1 LFGLLNQLVTWYC
14 YAEAGKLRPVR
25 SKKESEATLRRILLA
40 GSVLVLGACAHAPIQ
55 QSDTHLRAD
64 EPAPSGTVPAPV
76 QISTI
81 LPKPKPTPR
90 PETYSVVVNGVKVQ
104 ELLFALAR
112 DAKLNIDVHPGIT
125 GTVTLNAIE
134 QTLPQLLSRI
144 SKQVDMRWEL
154 EGPNLIVMPDSPYLR
169 TYRIDYVN
177 MERLATGTVGVS
189 SQIGTGTAGAGGGGA
204 AGGGGGNSSS
214 TTVRN
219 TSDNKFWSTLEK
231 NIKDILHETDK
242 VLPGGG
248 AAQPTSVQP
257 PPAAPGA
264 PGAAPPA
271 VTAPNAG
278 FREAAAVIVNAEVS
292 LVIVRATSRQH
303 EKIQEFL
310 DQVLANATR
319 QVLIEATIAEVQLN
333 NQYQQ
338 GIDWS
343 ALRTRGLTTISAN
356 QISSGNVSTTPPVT
370 PGVTVTAPGSLA
382 SAPVFP
388 NILTLAASRGTN
400 IAGVLQLLESFGN
413 VRVLSSP
420 KLSVLNNQTALLRVV
435 DNIVYFNV
443 QSSQTAIGTGGGTA
457 GIQTA
462 VTTTA
467 VTVPVGFVM
476 NVTPQISGDDTIL
489 LNVKP
494 STTRLIRFVNDPNP
508 LLTIPNQVPQL
519 RMREMESL
527 IKINSGQIA
536 VLGGLIEDS
545 VNDVEDTIPIINA
558 IPFIGSFFSSRNR
571 NNSKTE
577 LIVFLRPVV
586 VKDPSIDGDFRSFR
600 TMIPGEDFISRPNP
614 GKAGLPQF
622 SR

>member
-1 LFGLLNQLVTWYC
+1 
-14 YAEAGKLRPVR
+14 
-25 SKKESEATLRRILLA
+25 LRRISLVCCVLL
-40 GSVLVLGACAHAPIQ
+40 LGACAHAPIP
-55 QSDTHLRAD
+55 QSGTHLRAD
-64 EPAPSGTVPAPV
+64 EPAPSGTVPAPI

-81 LPKPKPTPR
+81 LPKPTPTSR

-112 DAKLNIDVHPGIT
+112 DARLNIDVHPGIA
-125 GTVTLNAIE
+125 GTVTINAID
-134 QTLPQLLSRI
+134 QTLPQLLTRI

-154 EGPNLIVMPDSPYLR
+154 DGPNLIVMPDSPYLH

-177 MERLATGTVGVS
+177 MERNAIGTVGVS
-189 SQIGTGTAGAGGGGA
+189 SQIGTGGGTAGGGGA
-204 AGGGGGNSSS
+204 GGGTGGGNTSS

-219 TSDNKFWSTLEK
+219 TSDNKFWVTLEK

-242 VLPGGG
+242 ILPTGSPS
-248 AAQPTSVQP
+248 AQPRAVP
-257 PPAAPGA
+257 PGA
-264 PGAAPPA
+264 PGTAAAPEA
-271 VTAPNAG
+271 TAPNIS
-278 FREAAAVIVNAEVS
+278 FREAAAVIVNAEAS

-310 DQVLANATR
+310 DQVMANVKR

-343 ALRTRGLTTISAN
+343 ALRTRGLTTVSGN
-356 QISSGNVSTTPPVT
+356 QISSGNVSTNPLFPPGIVA
-370 PGVTVTAPGSLA
+370 TAPGSLP
-382 SAPVFP
+382 SAPAFP
-388 NILTLAASRGTN
+388 NLLTLAISRGTN
-400 IAGVLQLLESFGN
+400 IAGVLQLLESFGT

-435 DNIVYFNV
+435 DNIVYFTVSVTIAPGNLNSNSV
-443 QSSQTAIGTGGGTA
+443 TATN
-457 GIQTA
+457 
-462 VTTTA
+462 TTP

-476 NVTPQISGDDTIL
+476 NITPQISENDTIL

-494 STTRLIRFVNDPNP
+494 TTTRLVKFVSDPNP
-508 LLTIPNQVPQL
+508 DLARAGVQNLVPQL

-527 IKINSGQIA
+527 IKVNSGQIA

-545 VNDVEDTIPIINA
+545 VNDIEDTIPIINA

-586 VKDPSIDGDFRSFR
+586 VKDASIDGDFRSFR

-614 GKAGLPQF
+614 GKAGLPEF

>member
-1 LFGLLNQLVTWYC
+1 M
-14 YAEAGKLRPVR
+14 
-25 SKKESEATLRRILLA
+25 RRISLA
-40 GSVLVLGACAHAPIQ
+40 GVVFVLGACAHAPIQ
-55 QSDTHLRAD
+55 QSDTHLRAE

-81 LPKPKPTPR
+81 LPQPKPTSR

-144 SKQVDMRWEL
+144 SKQADMRWEL
-154 EGPNLIVMPDSPYLR
+154 DGPNLIVMPDSPYLHI
-169 TYRIDYVN
+169 YRIDYVN
-177 MERLATGTVGVS
+177 MERTSTGTVGVS

-204 AGGGGGNSSS
+204 AGGGAGGGNSSS
-214 TTVRN
+214 TTVLN
-219 TSDNKFWSTLEK
+219 TSNNKFWTTLEK

-242 VLPGGG
+242 VLPTGGPSF
-248 AAQPTSVQP
+248 QPRAVP
-257 PPAAPGA
+257 PQT
-264 PGAAPPA
+264 PGAAGAPSPVA
-271 VTAPNAG
+271 PEATAPNIS
-278 FREAAAVIVNAEVS
+278 FREAAAVIVNAEAS

-310 DQVLANATR
+310 DQVLANAKR

-343 ALRTRGLTTISAN
+343 VLRTRGITTVSAS
-356 QISSGNVSTTPPVT
+356 QISSGNFTTNPNPP
-370 PGVTVTAPGSLA
+370 PGITEAAPGSLPSA
-382 SAPVFP
+382 SSIP
-388 NILTLAASRGTN
+388 NLLTLAASRGTN
-400 IAGVLQLLESFGN
+400 IAGVLQLLESFGT

-435 DNIVYFNV
+435 DNVVYFNV
-443 QSSQTAIGTGGGTA
+443 QVTVIPGGPN
-457 GIQTA
+457 QNS
-462 VTTTA
+462 TTA
-467 VTVPVGFVM
+467 TNTSPVTVPVGFVM
-476 NVTPQISGDDTIL
+476 NVTPQISDNDTIL

-494 STTRLIRFVNDPNP
+494 TTTRVVRFISDPNP
-508 LLTIPNQVPQL
+508 DLARAGVQNLIPQL

-527 IKINSGQIA
+527 IKVNSGQIA

-545 VNDVEDTIPIINA
+545 VNDVEDTIPIINS

-571 NNSKTE
+571 NNTKTE
-577 LIVFLRPVV
+577 LVIFMRPIV
-586 VKDPSIDGDFRSFR
+586 VKDPSIDGDFRAFR
-600 TMIPGEDFISRPNP
+600 EMLPGENFISQPNP
-614 GKAGLPQF
+614 GKAGLPEF

>member
-1 LFGLLNQLVTWYC
+1 M
-14 YAEAGKLRPVR
+14 
-25 SKKESEATLRRILLA
+25 RRISLA
-40 GSVLVLGACAHAPIQ
+40 GVVFVLGACAHAPIQ
-55 QSDTHLRAD
+55 QSDTHLRAE

-81 LPKPKPTPR
+81 LPQPKPTSR

-144 SKQVDMRWEL
+144 SKQADMRWEL
-154 EGPNLIVMPDSPYLR
+154 DGPNLIVMPDSPYLH

-177 MERLATGTVGVS
+177 MERTSTGTVGVS
-189 SQIGTGTAGAGGGGA
+189 SQIGAATGGAGGGGA
-204 AGGGGGNSSS
+204 GGGAGGGNNSS
-214 TTVRN
+214 TTVLN
-219 TSDNKFWSTLEK
+219 TSNNKFWATLEK

-242 VLPGGG
+242 VLPTGMPQPA
-248 AAQPTSVQP
+248 AAQ
-257 PPAAPGA
+257 APGA
-264 PGAAPPA
+264 PGGAAP
-271 VTAPNAG
+271 APTVANVS
-278 FREAAAVIVNAEVS
+278 FREAAAVIVNAEASV
-292 LVIVRATSRQH
+292 VIVRATSRQH

-310 DQVLANATR
+310 DQVLANAKR

-343 ALRTRGLTTISAN
+343 VLRTRGITTVSGS
-356 QISSGNVSTTPPVT
+356 QISSGNFTTNPNPP
-370 PGVTVTAPGSLA
+370 PGITEAAPGSLPSA
-382 SAPVFP
+382 SSIP
-388 NILTLAASRGTN
+388 NLLTLAASRGTN
-400 IAGVLQLLESFGN
+400 IAGVLQLLESFGT

-435 DNIVYFNV
+435 DNVVYFNV
-443 QSSQTAIGTGGGTA
+443 QVTVVPGGPN
-457 GIQTA
+457 QNS
-462 VTTTA
+462 TTA
-467 VTVPVGFVM
+467 TNTSPVTVPVGFVM
-476 NVTPQISGDDTIL
+476 NVTPQISDNDTIL

-494 STTRLIRFVNDPNP
+494 TTTRVVRFISDPNP
-508 LLTIPNQVPQL
+508 DLAKAGVQNLIPQL

-527 IKINSGQIA
+527 IKVNSGQIA

-545 VNDVEDTIPIINA
+545 VNDVEDTIPIINS

-571 NNSKTE
+571 NNTKTE
-577 LIVFLRPVV
+577 LVIFMRPIV

-614 GKAGLPQF
+614 GKAGLPEF

>member
-1 LFGLLNQLVTWYC
+1 MFRVG
-14 YAEAGKLRPVR
+14 AET
-25 SKKESEATLRRILLA
+25 ESEATLRRISLA
-40 GSVLVLGACAHAPIQ
+40 GVLFALGACAHAPIQ
-55 QSDTHLRAD
+55 PSGTHLRAE
-64 EPAPSGTVPAPV
+64 EPAPSGTVPSPI

-81 LPKPKPTPR
+81 LPKPKPTSR
-90 PETYSVVVNGVKVQ
+90 PETYSVVVNGVRAQ

-125 GTVTLNAIE
+125 GVVTLNAIE

-154 EGPNLIVMPDSPYLR
+154 DGPNLIVMPDSPYLH

-177 MERLATGTVGVS
+177 MERTSTGTVGVS
-189 SQIGTGTAGAGGGGA
+189 SQIGTGGGTAGGGGA
-204 AGGGGGNSSS
+204 GAAGGTGGANTSS

-219 TSDNKFWSTLEK
+219 TSDNKFWATLEK
-231 NIKDILHETDK
+231 NIKDVLHETDK
-242 VLPGGG
+242 ILPTG
-248 AAQPTSVQP
+248 APQPTLVQALTGAPGSP
-257 PPAAPGA
+257 PPAP
-264 PGAAPPA
+264 
-271 VTAPNAG
+271 TAPNVS
-278 FREAAAVIVNAEVS
+278 FREAASVIVNAEAG

-310 DQVLANATR
+310 DQVLANAKR

-343 ALRTRGLTTISAN
+343 ALRTRGLNTISGG
-356 QISSGNVSTTPPVT
+356 QISSGNVTTTPQFPPVFNVT
-370 PGVTVTAPGSLA
+370 PPSSLPSA
-382 SAPVFP
+382 SAIP
-388 NILTLAASRGTN
+388 NLFTLAISRGTN
-400 IAGVLQLLESFGN
+400 IAGVLQLLESFGT

-443 QSSQTAIGTGGGTA
+443 QVSVIPGTINSA
-457 GIQTA
+457 
-462 VTTTA
+462 TTVATNTTP

-508 LLTIPNQVPQL
+508 DLARAGVQNPVPQL

-527 IKINSGQIA
+527 IKVNSGQIA

-545 VNDVEDTIPIINA
+545 INDIEDTIPIINA
-558 IPFIGSFFSSRNR
+558 IPFIGSLFSSRNR
-571 NNSKTE
+571 NNTKTE
-577 LIVFLRPVV
+577 LVVFLRPLV
-586 VKDPSIDGDFRSFR
+586 VKDASIDGDFRSFR

-614 GKAGLPQF
+614 GKAGIPEF
-622 SR
+622 PR

>member
-1 LFGLLNQLVTWYC
+1 
-14 YAEAGKLRPVR
+14 
-25 SKKESEATLRRILLA
+25 LRRIWLA
-40 GSVLVLGACAHAPIQ
+40 CSVLVLGACSHAPIPP
-55 QSDTHLRAD
+55 SDTHLRA
-64 EPAPSGTVPAPV
+64 EGPAPSGSVPAPI

-81 LPKPKPTPR
+81 LPKPKPTQR
-90 PETYSVVVNGVKVQ
+90 PETYSVVVNGVRAQ

-125 GTVTLNAIE
+125 GAVTLNAIE

-144 SKQVDMRWEL
+144 SRQVDMRWEL
-154 EGPNLIVMPDSPYLR
+154 DGPNLIVMPDSPYLH

-177 MERLATGTVGVS
+177 MERTSTGTVGVS
-189 SQIGTGTAGAGGGGA
+189 SQIGTGGGTAGGGGA
-204 AGGGGGNSSS
+204 GAAGGGNSSS
-214 TTVRN
+214 TTVLN
-219 TSDNKFWSTLEK
+219 TSSNKFWATLEK

-242 VLPGGG
+242 VLPTG
-248 AAQPTSVQP
+248 APQPTLLQ
-257 PPAAPGA
+257 AITGA
-264 PGAAPPA
+264 PGTAPPA
-271 VTAPNAG
+271 QTAPNVT
-278 FREAAAVIVNAEVS
+278 FREAASVIVNAEAG

-310 DQVLANATR
+310 DQVLVNARR

-338 GIDWS
+338 GIDWT
-343 ALRTRGLTTISAN
+343 ALRTRGLTTISGG
-356 QISSGNVSTTPPVT
+356 QISSGNVSTTPQFPL
-370 PGVTVTAPGSLA
+370 GINVTAPSSLPSA
-382 SAPVFP
+382 SAIP
-388 NILTLAASRGTN
+388 NLLTLAVSRGTN
-400 IAGVLQLLESFGN
+400 IAGVLQLLESFGT

-435 DNIVYFNV
+435 DNIVYFTV
-443 QSSQTAIGTGGGTA
+443 QVSVVPGGPNQNA
-457 GIQTA
+457 
-462 VTTTA
+462 TTA
-467 VTVPVGFVM
+467 TNTSPVTVPVGFVM

-508 LLTIPNQVPQL
+508 DLFKAGVQNPVPQL

-527 IKINSGQIA
+527 IKVNSGQIA

-545 VNDVEDTIPIINA
+545 INDIEDTIPIINA
-558 IPFIGSFFSSRNR
+558 IPFIGSLFSSRNR
-571 NNSKTE
+571 NNTKTE
-577 LIVFLRPVV
+577 LVVFLRPVV
-586 VKDPSIDGDFRSFR
+586 VKDASIDGDFRSFR

-614 GKAGLPQF
+614 GKSGLPEF

>member
-1 LFGLLNQLVTWYC
+1 MFLFQ
-14 YAEAGKLRPVR
+14 VR
-25 SKKESEATLRRILLA
+25 LQSESEATLRRISLA
-40 GSVLVLGACAHAPIQ
+40 GVLFALGACSHAPIQ
-55 QSDTHLRAD
+55 PSDTHLRAD
-64 EPAPSGTVPAPV
+64 EPAPSGTVPAAI

-81 LPKPKPTPR
+81 LPKPKPTQR
-90 PETYSVVVNGVKVQ
+90 PETYSVVVNGVRVQ

-154 EGPNLIVMPDSPYLR
+154 DGPNLIVMPDSPYLR

-177 MERLATGTVGVS
+177 MERTAIGTVGVS
-189 SQIGTGTAGAGGGGA
+189 SQIGTGGGTAGAGGGGA
-204 AGGGGGNSSS
+204 AGGTGGGNSSS

-219 TSDNKFWSTLEK
+219 TSDNKFWATLEK

-242 VLPGGG
+242 VLPTGGPSFQPRAVPGG
-248 AAQPTSVQP
+248 ASSPVVPET
-257 PPAAPGA
+257 
-264 PGAAPPA
+264 
-271 VTAPNAG
+271 TTPNVS
-278 FREAAAVIVNAEVS
+278 FREAAAVIVNAEAG

-310 DQVLANATR
+310 DQVLANAKR

-338 GIDWS
+338 GIDWT
-343 ALRTRGLTTISAN
+343 ALRTRGLTTVSGS
-356 QISSGNVSTTPPVT
+356 QISSGNVTATPSFP
-370 PGVTVTAPGSLA
+370 PGVIGTPPGSLP
-382 SAPVFP
+382 SAPSVGFP
-388 NILTLAASRGTN
+388 NLLTLAVSRGTN
-400 IAGVLQLLESFGN
+400 IAGVLQLLESFGT

-443 QSSQTAIGTGGGTA
+443 QVTLAA
-457 GIQTA
+457 GNLNTNA
-462 VTTTA
+462 VTATNTTP

-476 NVTPQISGDDTIL
+476 NVTPQISDNDTIL

-494 STTRLIRFVNDPNP
+494 TTTRLIKFVNDPNP
-508 LLTIPNQVPQL
+508 ALAQAGVINQVPQL

-527 IKINSGQIA
+527 IKVNSGQIA

-545 VNDVEDTIPIINA
+545 VNDIEDTIPIINA
-558 IPFIGSFFSSRNR
+558 IPFIGSLFSSRNR
-571 NNSKTE
+571 NNTKTE
-577 LIVFLRPVV
+577 LVVFLRPIV

-614 GKAGLPQF
+614 GKAGLPEF

>member
-1 LFGLLNQLVTWYC
+1 
-14 YAEAGKLRPVR
+14 
-25 SKKESEATLRRILLA
+25 LRRISLA
-40 GSVLVLGACAHAPIQ
+40 GVVFVLGACAHAPIQ
-55 QSDTHLRAD
+55 QSDTHLRAE

-81 LPKPKPTPR
+81 LPQPKPTSR

-144 SKQVDMRWEL
+144 SKQADMRWEL
-154 EGPNLIVMPDSPYLR
+154 DGPNLIVMPDSPYLH

-177 MERLATGTVGVS
+177 MERTSTGTVGVS
-189 SQIGTGTAGAGGGGA
+189 SQIGAATGGAGGGGA
-204 AGGGGGNSSS
+204 GGGAGGGNNSS
-214 TTVRN
+214 TTVLN
-219 TSDNKFWSTLEK
+219 TSNNKFWATLEK

-242 VLPGGG
+242 VLPTGMPQPA
-248 AAQPTSVQP
+248 AAQ
-257 PPAAPGA
+257 APGA
-264 PGAAPPA
+264 PGGAAP
-271 VTAPNAG
+271 APTVANVS
-278 FREAAAVIVNAEVS
+278 FREAAAVIVNAEASV
-292 LVIVRATSRQH
+292 VIVRATSRQH

-310 DQVLANATR
+310 DQVLANAKR

-343 ALRTRGLTTISAN
+343 VLRTRGITTVSGS
-356 QISSGNVSTTPPVT
+356 QISSGNFTTNPNPP
-370 PGVTVTAPGSLA
+370 PGITEAAPGSLPSA
-382 SAPVFP
+382 SSIP
-388 NILTLAASRGTN
+388 NLLTLAASRGTN
-400 IAGVLQLLESFGN
+400 IAGVLQLLESFGT

-435 DNIVYFNV
+435 DNVVYFNV
-443 QSSQTAIGTGGGTA
+443 QVTVVPGGPN
-457 GIQTA
+457 QNS
-462 VTTTA
+462 TTA
-467 VTVPVGFVM
+467 TNTSPVTVPVGFVM
-476 NVTPQISGDDTIL
+476 NVTPQISDNDTIL

-494 STTRLIRFVNDPNP
+494 TTTRVVRFISDPNP
-508 LLTIPNQVPQL
+508 DLARAGVQNLIPQL

-527 IKINSGQIA
+527 IKVNSGQIA

-545 VNDVEDTIPIINA
+545 VNDVEDTIPIINS

-571 NNSKTE
+571 NNTKTE
-577 LIVFLRPVV
+577 LVIFMRPIV
-586 VKDPSIDGDFRSFR
+586 VKDPSIDGDFRAFR
-600 TMIPGEDFISRPNP
+600 EMLPGENFISRPNP
-614 GKAGLPQF
+614 GKAGLPEF

>member
-1 LFGLLNQLVTWYC
+1 V
-14 YAEAGKLRPVR
+14 ER
-25 SKKESEATLRRILLA
+25 ESEATLRRISLA
-40 GSVLVLGACAHAPIQ
+40 CSVLVLGACAHAPIQ
-55 QSDTHLRAD
+55 PSDTHLRAE
-64 EPAPSGTVPAPV
+64 EPAPTGSVPAPI
-76 QISTI
+76 QISTL
-81 LPKPKPTPR
+81 LPKPKPTSR
-90 PETYSVVVNGVKVQ
+90 PETYSVVVNGVRAQ

-112 DAKLNIDVHPGIT
+112 DAKLNIDIHPGIT
-125 GTVTLNAIE
+125 GAVTLNAIE
-134 QTLPQLLSRI
+134 QTLPQLLTRI

-154 EGPNLIVMPDSPYLR
+154 DGPNLIVMPDSPYLH

-177 MERLATGTVGVS
+177 MERTSSGTVGVS
-189 SQIGTGTAGAGGGGA
+189 SQIGTGGGTAGGGGGGA
-204 AGGGGGNSSS
+204 AGGTGGNTSS

-219 TSDNKFWSTLEK
+219 TSENKFWATLEK

-242 VLPGGG
+242 VLPAG
-248 AAQPTSVQP
+248 APQPTLVQ
-257 PPAAPGA
+257 ALTGA
-264 PGAAPPA
+264 PGTAPPA
-271 VTAPNAG
+271 PTAPNVS
-278 FREAAAVIVNAEVS
+278 FREAASVIVNAEAG

-310 DQVLANATR
+310 DQVLANVKR

-343 ALRTRGLTTISAN
+343 VLRTRGLTSISGN
-356 QISSGNVSTTPPVT
+356 QISSGNVTTTPPVT
-370 PGVTVTAPGSLA
+370 PGITVTPPGALPSVPA
-382 SAPVFP
+382 FP
-388 NILTLAASRGTN
+388 NLLTLAASRTN

-435 DNIVYFNV
+435 DNLVYFNV
-443 QSSQTAIGTGGGTA
+443 QSSQTTTGGLNS
-457 GIQTA
+457 QLLTA

-476 NVTPQISGDDTIL
+476 NVTPQISDNDTIL

-494 STTRLIRFVNDPNP
+494 STTRFVKFVNDPNP
-508 LLTIPNQVPQL
+508 LLPPGIPNQVPQL

-545 VNDVEDTIPIINA
+545 INDVEDTIPIINA
-558 IPFIGSFFSSRNR
+558 IPFIGSLFSSRNR
-571 NNSKTE
+571 NNTKTE
-577 LIVFLRPVV
+577 LVVFLRPIV
-586 VKDPSIDGDFRSFR
+586 VKDASIDGDFRSFR
-600 TMIPGEDFISRPNP
+600 SMIPGEDFISRPNP
-614 GKAGLPQF
+614 GKAGLPEF
-622 SR
+622 PR

>member
-1 LFGLLNQLVTWYC
+1 VLL
-14 YAEAGKLRPVR
+14 
-25 SKKESEATLRRILLA
+25 
-40 GSVLVLGACAHAPIQ
+40 LGACAHAPIP
-55 QSDTHLRAD
+55 QSGTHLRAE
-64 EPAPSGTVPAPV
+64 EPAPSGTVPAPI

-81 LPKPKPTPR
+81 LPKPTPTSR

-112 DAKLNIDVHPGIT
+112 DARLNIDIHPGIT
-125 GTVTLNAIE
+125 GTVTINAIE
-134 QTLPQLLSRI
+134 QTLPQLLTRI

-154 EGPNLIVMPDSPYLR
+154 DGPNLIVMPDSPYLH

-177 MERLATGTVGVS
+177 MERNATGTVGVS
-189 SQIGTGTAGAGGGGA
+189 SQIGTGGATAGGGGA
-204 AGGGGGNSSS
+204 GGGTGGGNTSS

-219 TSDNKFWSTLEK
+219 TSDNKFWVTLEK

-242 VLPGGG
+242 ILPTGG
-248 AAQPTSVQP
+248 AQPAPQP
-257 PPAAPGA
+257 RAVPPGA
-264 PGAAPPA
+264 PGTAAAPEA
-271 VTAPNAG
+271 TAPNIS
-278 FREAAAVIVNAEVS
+278 FREAAAVIVNAEAS

-310 DQVLANATR
+310 DQVMANVKR
-319 QVLIEATIAEVQLN
+319 QVLIEATIAEVLLN

-343 ALRTRGLTTISAN
+343 ALGVRGLITASVSETGRV
-356 QISSGNVSTTPPVT
+356 SGLPST
-370 PGVTVTAPGSLA
+370 PG
-382 SAPVFP
+382 FP
-388 NILTLAASRGTN
+388 NIFTLSASRGN
-400 IAGVLQLLESFGN
+400 ITGILQLLESFGN

-443 QSSQTAIGTGGGTA
+443 QVSIAA
-457 GIQTA
+457 GNLNSNA
-462 VTTTA
+462 VTATNTTP

-476 NVTPQISGDDTIL
+476 NVTPQISDNDTIL

-494 STTRLIRFVNDPNP
+494 TTTRLVKFVPDPNP
-508 LLTIPNQVPQL
+508 IFTAATPGGTPPPQNLIPQL

-527 IKINSGQIA
+527 IKVNSGQIA

-545 VNDVEDTIPIINA
+545 VNDIEDTIPIINS
-558 IPFIGSFFSSRNR
+558 IPFIGSLFSSRNR
-571 NNSKTE
+571 NNTKTE
-577 LIVFLRPVV
+577 LVVFLRPVV
-586 VKDPSIDGDFRSFR
+586 VKDASIDGDFRSFR

-614 GKAGLPQF
+614 GKSGLPGF

>member
-1 LFGLLNQLVTWYC
+1 L
-14 YAEAGKLRPVR
+14 ER
-25 SKKESEATLRRILLA
+25 ESEATLRRISLA
-40 GSVLVLGACAHAPIQ
+40 CSVLVLGACAHAPIQ
-55 QSDTHLRAD
+55 QSDTHLRAG
-64 EPAPSGTVPAPV
+64 EPAPSGTVPAPI

-81 LPKPKPTPR
+81 LPKPKPTQR

-154 EGPNLIVMPDSPYLR
+154 DGPNLIVMPDSPYLH

-177 MERLATGTVGVS
+177 MERTSTGTVGVS
-189 SQIGTGTAGAGGGGA
+189 SQIGTGGGAAGAGGGGA
-204 AGGGGGNSSS
+204 AGGVGGGNTSS
-214 TTVRN
+214 TIVRN
-219 TSDNKFWSTLEK
+219 TSDNKFWATLER
-231 NIKDILHETDK
+231 NVKDILHETDK
-242 VLPGGG
+242 VLPTGGPSF
-248 AAQPTSVQP
+248 QPR
-257 PPAAPGA
+257 AAP
-264 PGAAPPA
+264 PGAAGA
-271 VTAPNAG
+271 SSVAPETTTPNIS
-278 FREAAAVIVNAEVS
+278 FREAAAVIVNAEAG

-310 DQVLANATR
+310 DQVLANAKR
-319 QVLIEATIAEVQLN
+319 QVLIEATIAEVLLN

-343 ALRTRGLTTISAN
+343 VLRVRGLTSVLLTQTGTAAGLPS
-356 QISSGNVSTTPPVT
+356 T
-370 PGVTVTAPGSLA
+370 PGFPSIFTVDAK
-382 SAPVFP
+382 
-388 NILTLAASRGTN
+388 RGTN
-400 IAGVLQLLESFGN
+400 ISGVLQLLESFGN

-420 KLSVLNNQTALLRVV
+420 KISVLNNQTALLRVV

-443 QSSQTAIGTGGGTA
+443 Q
-457 GIQTA
+457 
-462 VTTTA
+462 VTVVPGSIATVSTTA
-467 VTVPVGFVM
+467 TNTTPVTVPVGFVM
-476 NVTPQISGDDTIL
+476 NVTPQISDNDTIL

-494 STTRLIRFVNDPNP
+494 TTTRLVKFVPDPNP
-508 LLTIPNQVPQL
+508 IFTGTVGGEKVPQNLIPQL

-558 IPFIGSFFSSRNR
+558 IPFIGSLFSSRNR
-571 NNSKTE
+571 NNTKTE
-577 LIVFLRPVV
+577 LVVFLRPVV
-586 VKDPSIDGDFRSFR
+586 VKDPSIDGDFRAFR
-600 TMIPGEDFISRPNP
+600 DMLPGEDFISRPNP
-614 GKAGLPQF
+614 GKAGLPEF

>member
-1 LFGLLNQLVTWYC
+1 MFQVG
-14 YAEAGKLRPVR
+14 EER
-25 SKKESEATLRRILLA
+25 ESEATLRSISLA
-40 GSVLVLGACAHAPIQ
+40 GVLFALGACAHAPIQ
-55 QSDTHLRAD
+55 PSGTHLRAE
-64 EPAPSGTVPAPV
+64 EPAPSGTVPAPI

-81 LPKPKPTPR
+81 LPKPRPTPR
-90 PETYSVVVNGVKVQ
+90 PETYSVVVNGVRAQ

-112 DAKLNIDVHPGIT
+112 DARLNIDVHPGIT

-144 SKQVDMRWEL
+144 SRQVDMRWEL
-154 EGPNLIVMPDSPYLR
+154 DGPNLIVMPDSPYLH

-177 MERLATGTVGVS
+177 MERTSIGTVGVS
-189 SQIGTGTAGAGGGGA
+189 SQIGTAGGGTAGGGGA
-204 AGGGGGNSSS
+204 GAAGGTGANSSS

-219 TSDNKFWSTLEK
+219 ASDNKFWATLEK

-242 VLPGGG
+242 VLP
-248 AAQPTSVQP
+248 T
-257 PPAAPGA
+257 GA
-264 PGAAPPA
+264 PQPSLVQALTGTPGSAPPA
-271 VTAPNAG
+271 PTAPNVS
-278 FREAAAVIVNAEVS
+278 FREAAAVMVNAEAG

-310 DQVLANATR
+310 DQVLANAKR

-338 GIDWS
+338 GIDWT
-343 ALRTRGLTTISAN
+343 ALRTRGLTTISGN
-356 QISSGNVSTTPPVT
+356 QISSGNVTTTPQFPPGINVT
-370 PGVTVTAPGSLA
+370 PPSSLPSA
-382 SAPVFP
+382 SAIP
-388 NILTLAASRGTN
+388 NLLTLAVSRGTN

-443 QSSQTAIGTGGGTA
+443 QVSLAAATTISGPLS
-457 GIQTA
+457 A
-462 VTTTA
+462 VNTTP

-476 NVTPQISGDDTIL
+476 NVTPQISDNDTIL

-494 STTRLIRFVNDPNP
+494 TTTRLVKFVPDPNP
-508 LLTIPNQVPQL
+508 ALQTAGVQNLIPQL

-527 IKINSGQIA
+527 IKVNSGQIA

-545 VNDVEDTIPIINA
+545 VNDIEDTIPIINS
-558 IPFIGSFFSSRNR
+558 IPFIGSLFSSRNR
-571 NNSKTE
+571 NNTKTE
-577 LIVFLRPVV
+577 LVVFLRPIV
-586 VKDPSIDGDFRSFR
+586 VKDASIDGDFRSFR

-614 GKAGLPQF
+614 GKAGMPEL
-622 SR
+622 R

>member
-1 LFGLLNQLVTWYC
+1 MVLLYWSGKFYP
-14 YAEAGKLRPVR
+14 GKLVR
-25 SKKESEATLRRILLA
+25 ESEATLRRISLA
-40 GSVLVLGACAHAPIQ
+40 GFVLVLGACAHAPIE
-55 QSDTHLRAD
+55 QSGTHLRAG

-81 LPKPKPTPR
+81 LPTPKPTSR

-112 DAKLNIDVHPGIT
+112 DARLNIDVHPGIT

-154 EGPNLIVMPDSPYLR
+154 DGPNLIVMPDSPYLH

-177 MERLATGTVGVS
+177 MERTTIGTVGVS
-189 SQIGTGTAGAGGGGA
+189 SQIGTGGGTAGGGGA
-204 AGGGGGNSSS
+204 AGGTGGGNTSS

-219 TSDNKFWSTLEK
+219 TSDNKFWATLEK
-231 NIKDILHETDK
+231 NVKDILHETDK
-242 VLPGGG
+242 VLPTGGPSF
-248 AAQPTSVQP
+248 QPRAVP
-257 PPAAPGA
+257 PGA
-264 PGAAPPA
+264 PGTAAAPE
-271 VTAPNAG
+271 VTAPNIS
-278 FREAAAVIVNAEVS
+278 FREAAAVIVNAEAG

-310 DQVLANATR
+310 DQVLANAKR
-319 QVLIEATIAEVQLN
+319 QVLIEATIAEVLLN

-343 ALRTRGLTTISAN
+343 ALRVRGLTSLLVTQDSPRTVSGLP
-356 QISSGNVSTTPPVT
+356 SS
-370 PGVTVTAPGSLA
+370 PG
-382 SAPVFP
+382 FP
-388 NILTLAASRGTN
+388 NILTVNASRGN

-443 QSSQTAIGTGGGTA
+443 QVTLAA
-457 GIQTA
+457 GNLNTNA
-462 VTTTA
+462 VTATNTTP

-476 NVTPQISGDDTIL
+476 NVTPQISDNDTIL

-494 STTRLIRFVNDPNP
+494 TTTRLVKFVPDPNP
-508 LLTIPNQVPQL
+508 IFTGTNVPQNLIPQL

-527 IKINSGQIA
+527 IKVNSGQIA

-545 VNDVEDTIPIINA
+545 VNDIEDTIPIINA
-558 IPFIGSFFSSRNR
+558 IPFIGSLFSSRNR
-571 NNSKTE
+571 NNTKTE
-577 LIVFLRPVV
+577 LVVFLRPIV
-586 VKDPSIDGDFRSFR
+586 VKDASIDGDFRSFR
-600 TMIPGEDFISRPNP
+600 TMIPGEDFITRPNP
-614 GKAGLPQF
+614 GKAGLPEF

>member
-1 LFGLLNQLVTWYC
+1 VVLLYWSGKFYP
-14 YAEAGKLRPVR
+14 GKLVR
-25 SKKESEATLRRILLA
+25 ESEATLRRISLA
-40 GSVLVLGACAHAPIQ
+40 GFVLVLGACAHAPIE
-55 QSDTHLRAD
+55 QSGTHLRAG

-81 LPKPKPTPR
+81 LPTPKPTSR

-112 DAKLNIDVHPGIT
+112 DARLNIDVHPGIT

-154 EGPNLIVMPDSPYLR
+154 DGPNLIVMPDSPYLH

-177 MERLATGTVGVS
+177 MERTTIGTVGVS
-189 SQIGTGTAGAGGGGA
+189 SQIGTGGGTAGGGGA
-204 AGGGGGNSSS
+204 AGGTGGGNTSS

-219 TSDNKFWSTLEK
+219 TSDNKFWATLEK
-231 NIKDILHETDK
+231 NVKDILHETDK
-242 VLPGGG
+242 VLPTGGPSF
-248 AAQPTSVQP
+248 QPRAVP
-257 PPAAPGA
+257 PGA
-264 PGAAPPA
+264 PGTAAAPE
-271 VTAPNAG
+271 VTAPNIS
-278 FREAAAVIVNAEVS
+278 FREAAAVIVNAEAG

-310 DQVLANATR
+310 DQVLANAKR
-319 QVLIEATIAEVQLN
+319 QVLIEATIAEVLLN

-343 ALRTRGLTTISAN
+343 ALRVRGLTSLLVTQDSPRTVSGLP
-356 QISSGNVSTTPPVT
+356 SS
-370 PGVTVTAPGSLA
+370 PG
-382 SAPVFP
+382 FP
-388 NILTLAASRGTN
+388 NILTVNASRGN

-443 QSSQTAIGTGGGTA
+443 QVTLAA
-457 GIQTA
+457 GNLNTNA
-462 VTTTA
+462 VTATNTTP

-476 NVTPQISGDDTIL
+476 NVTPQISDNDTIL

-494 STTRLIRFVNDPNP
+494 TTTRLVKFVPDPNP
-508 LLTIPNQVPQL
+508 IFTGTNVPQNLIPQL

-527 IKINSGQIA
+527 IKVNSGQIA

-545 VNDVEDTIPIINA
+545 VNDIEDTIPIINA
-558 IPFIGSFFSSRNR
+558 IPFIGSLFSSRNR
-571 NNSKTE
+571 NNTKTE
-577 LIVFLRPVV
+577 LVVFLRPIV
-586 VKDPSIDGDFRSFR
+586 VKDASIDGDFRSFR
-600 TMIPGEDFISRPNP
+600 TMIPGEDFITRPNP
-614 GKAGLPQF
+614 GKAGLPEF

>member
-1 LFGLLNQLVTWYC
+1 M
-14 YAEAGKLRPVR
+14 
-25 SKKESEATLRRILLA
+25 RRISLA
-40 GSVLVLGACAHAPIQ
+40 GVVFVLGACAHAPIQ
-55 QSDTHLRAD
+55 QSDTHLRAE

-81 LPKPKPTPR
+81 LPQPKPTSR

-144 SKQVDMRWEL
+144 SKQADMRWEL
-154 EGPNLIVMPDSPYLR
+154 DGPNLIVMPDSPYLH

-177 MERLATGTVGVS
+177 MERTSTGTVGVS
-189 SQIGTGTAGAGGGGA
+189 SQIGAATGGAGGGGA
-204 AGGGGGNSSS
+204 GGGAGGGNNSS
-214 TTVRN
+214 TTVLN
-219 TSDNKFWSTLEK
+219 TSNNKFWATLEK

-242 VLPGGG
+242 VLPTGMPQPA
-248 AAQPTSVQP
+248 AAQ
-257 PPAAPGA
+257 APGA
-264 PGAAPPA
+264 PGGAAP
-271 VTAPNAG
+271 APTVANVS
-278 FREAAAVIVNAEVS
+278 FREAAAVIVNAEASV
-292 LVIVRATSRQH
+292 VIVRATSRQH

-310 DQVLANATR
+310 DQVLANAKR

-343 ALRTRGLTTISAN
+343 VLRTRGITTVSGS
-356 QISSGNVSTTPPVT
+356 QISSGNFTTNPNPP
-370 PGVTVTAPGSLA
+370 PGITEAAPGSLPSA
-382 SAPVFP
+382 SSIP
-388 NILTLAASRGTN
+388 NLLTLAASRGTN
-400 IAGVLQLLESFGN
+400 IAGVLQLLESFGT

-435 DNIVYFNV
+435 DNVVYFNV
-443 QSSQTAIGTGGGTA
+443 QVTVIPGGPN
-457 GIQTA
+457 QNS
-462 VTTTA
+462 TTA
-467 VTVPVGFVM
+467 TNTSPVTVPVGFVM
-476 NVTPQISGDDTIL
+476 NVTPQISDNDTIL

-494 STTRLIRFVNDPNP
+494 TTTRVVRFISDPNP
-508 LLTIPNQVPQL
+508 DLARAGVQNLIPQL

-527 IKINSGQIA
+527 IKVNSGQIA

-545 VNDVEDTIPIINA
+545 VNDVEDTIPIINS

-571 NNSKTE
+571 NNTKTE
-577 LIVFLRPVV
+577 LVIFMRPIV

-614 GKAGLPQF
+614 GKAGLPEF

>member
-1 LFGLLNQLVTWYC
+1 VVLLYWSGKFYP
-14 YAEAGKLRPVR
+14 GKLAR
-25 SKKESEATLRRILLA
+25 ESEATLRRISLA
-40 GSVLVLGACAHAPIQ
+40 GFVLVLGACAHAPIP
-55 QSDTHLRAD
+55 QSGTHLRAG

-81 LPKPKPTPR
+81 LPTPKPTSR

-154 EGPNLIVMPDSPYLR
+154 DGPNLIVMPDSPYLH

-177 MERLATGTVGVS
+177 MERTAIGTVGVS
-189 SQIGTGTAGAGGGGA
+189 SQIGTGGGTAGAGGG
-204 AGGGGGNSSS
+204 AGGAVGGNSSS

-219 TSDNKFWSTLEK
+219 TSDNKFWATLEK

-242 VLPGGG
+242 VLPTGGPSP
-248 AAQPTSVQP
+248 QPRAV
-257 PPAAPGA
+257 APGA
-264 PGAAPPA
+264 PGTAAA
-271 VTAPNAG
+271 AEATAPNIS
-278 FREAAAVIVNAEVS
+278 FREAAAVIVNAEVG

-310 DQVLANATR
+310 DQVLANAKR

-343 ALRTRGLTTISAN
+343 ALRTRGLTTISGN
-356 QISSGNVSTTPPVT
+356 QISSGNVTVT
-370 PGVTVTAPGSLA
+370 PQFPTGVIGTAPGSLP
-382 SAPVFP
+382 STPTFP
-388 NILTLAASRGTN
+388 NLLTLAVTRGTN
-400 IAGVLQLLESFGN
+400 IAGVLQLLESFGT

-420 KLSVLNNQTALLRVV
+420 KLSVINNQTALIRVV

-443 QSSQTAIGTGGGTA
+443 SVTIAPGNLNSNSVTATNTSP
-457 GIQTA
+457 
-462 VTTTA
+462 

-476 NVTPQISGDDTIL
+476 NVTPQISDNDTIL

-494 STTRLIRFVNDPNP
+494 TTTRLVKFVLDPNP
-508 LLTIPNQVPQL
+508 DLAKAGVQNPVPQL

-527 IKINSGQIA
+527 IKVNSGQIA

-545 VNDVEDTIPIINA
+545 VNDIEDTIPIINS
-558 IPFIGSFFSSRNR
+558 IPIIGSLFSSRNR
-571 NNSKTE
+571 TNTKTE
-577 LIVFLRPVV
+577 LVVFLRPVV
-586 VKDPSIDGDFRSFR
+586 VKDASIDGDFRSFR

-614 GKAGLPQF
+614 GKTGLPEF